1 MNYDSTKPY
10 CGFESAEALIA
21 DLAQA
26 FRDAIV
32 VPNEWL
38 PEEYHNRKQWESG
51 NLRDLDG
58 KVFGPTLAQIEKTHQ
73 RLYGERIQKHNEE
86 AEREARIQRYADQYA
101 ESESFEYEVNED
113 KLYRNEVAF
122 CSASQL
128 IDQDD
133 IDEERFFG

>member
-10 CGFESAEALIA
+10 CGFESAEALFA
-21 DLAQA
+21 DLTQA

-58 KVFGPTLAQIEKTHQ
+58 KVFGPTLAQIEKTYQ
-73 RLYGERIQKHNEE
+73 RLHVSVFRSRTK
-86 AEREARIQRYADQYA
+86 
-101 ESESFEYEVNED
+101 
-113 KLYRNEVAF
+113 KRNEKPGFNGMPTSTPKVNR
-122 CSASQL
+122 L
-128 IDQDD
+128 NMK
-133 IDEERFFG
+133 